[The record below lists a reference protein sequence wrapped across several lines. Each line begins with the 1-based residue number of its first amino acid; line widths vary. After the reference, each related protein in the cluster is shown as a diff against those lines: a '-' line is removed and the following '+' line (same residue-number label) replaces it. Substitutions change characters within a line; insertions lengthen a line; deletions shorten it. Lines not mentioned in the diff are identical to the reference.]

1 MTKNAVLLYSESRE
15 KSKMGILRR
24 PGICWI
30 LLAAA
35 TGLAAQTNAACAG
48 PQQLTANL
56 RTHPTTENAI
66 QLGNWFAGHKQFECA
81 ADTFRGALK
90 THPESAQLNYL
101 EALALVESGHSGS
114 AVLLL
119 QNSIRLDPDVDKP
132 HLLLA
137 NLYVRT
143 GQPALAEEQWK
154 QVLAIDPNNDIALEE
169 FSGALLTRKDYAG
182 VIGVLQNA
190 PRTEALA
197 IRLAQALTALNYLDG
212 ANTVLVEAMKLS
224 PDSLRLANAESVVL
238 VKQRSYPEAVKLW
251 AYMAEHHPGDRA
263 AEIPYLRV
271 LVLTEHNDLARPLGL
286 KLLAQTPHDPE
297 VLYLNG
303 VVDHAVGDDAAS
315 KAHLEEAVA
324 QVPDFYYSRYHLG
337 VVLVALHE
345 WKEARENLEKAI
357 ALGDTEPKA
366 HYELAM
372 ALRGLGESE
381 QATQELKQFQDLKKA
396 ESDILEAASRA
407 AQADG
412 ELTEGKVQEAI
423 AHYREAC
430 DAEPGKASY
439 KFKLSLALHKAGDLE
454 GERAQLEQAVKL
466 DPGLAAAQRELGY
479 LLARAGDADGAVEHF
494 KMAVNA
500 APAWVEAWI
509 NLAAELAVEA
519 HYPEAREAVARA
531 LQLDPGNAQ
540 AQKLSDRLAE
550 DPAARQAQP

>member
-1 MTKNAVLLYSESRE
+1 
-15 KSKMGILRR
+15 MGILRG

-30 LLAAA
+30 LLAAT
-35 TGLAAQTNAACAG
+35 TGVAAQTPAACAG
-48 PQQLTANL
+48 PKQLTANL
-56 RTHPTTENAI
+56 RAHPTAENAI

-101 EALALVESGHSGS
+101 GALALVEGGHSGS
-114 AVLLL
+114 AIPFL
-119 QNSIRLDPDVDKP
+119 QNSIRLEPDVDKP

-137 NLYVRT
+137 NLYEKS
-143 GQPALAEEQWK
+143 GKISEADEQWK
-154 QVLAIDPNNDIALEE
+154 QALALDPHSDIALDS
-169 FSGALLTRKDYAG
+169 FSASLLARKDYAG

-190 PRTEALA
+190 PRTEALT

-212 ANTVLVEAMKLS
+212 ANAVLVEAMKLS
-224 PDSLRLANAESVVL
+224 PDSLPLANAESIVL

-251 AYMAEHHPGDRA
+251 GYMTAHHPGDRE
-263 AEIPYLRV
+263 AELPYLRV
-271 LVLTEHNDLARPLGL
+271 LVLTEHNDLGRPLGL
-286 KLLAQTPHDPE
+286 KLLAETPHDPE
-297 VLYLNG
+297 VLYFNG
-303 VVDHAVGDDAAS
+303 VLDHAVGDDAAS

-357 ALGDTEPKA
+357 AFGDTEPKV

-381 QATQELKQFQDLKKA
+381 QAAQELKQFQDLKKA
-396 ESDILEAASRA
+396 DSDVLEAASRA
-407 AQADG
+407 AQADE

-423 AHYREAC
+423 GHYREAC
-430 DAEPGKASY
+430 DAEPGKATY
-439 KFKLSLALHKAGDLE
+439 KFKLALALHKAGDLD
-454 GERAQLEQAVKL
+454 GERAQLEQALKL
-466 DPGLAAAQRELGY
+466 DPGLAAAQRQLGY

-500 APAWVEAWI
+500 APAWVDAWI

-519 HYPEAREAVARA
+519 HFPEAREAVAKA

-540 AQKLSDRLAE
+540 AHKLSDRLAQ
-550 DPAARQAQP
+550 DPAAQQAQP